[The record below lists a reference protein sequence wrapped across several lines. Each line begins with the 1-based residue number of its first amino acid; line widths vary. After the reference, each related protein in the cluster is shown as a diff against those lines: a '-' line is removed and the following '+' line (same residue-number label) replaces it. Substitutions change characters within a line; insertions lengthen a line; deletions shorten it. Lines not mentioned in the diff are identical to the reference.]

1 MFTDDDNQWE
11 EEDDDLTGEAV
22 ARFEEMLES
31 QNPSYFDVG
40 EFELII
46 DYYMQEND
54 LKKCEARIAKLEERI
69 AAIDEEMS
77 DPEVATKSLRLQ
89 ELTKEQDELRQEL
102 EKKYEEWET
111 LAE

>member
-1 MFTDDDNQWE
+1 KAKKE
-11 EEDDDLTGEAV
+11 EA
-22 ARFEEMLES
+22 AR
-31 QNPSYFDVG
+31 
-40 EFELII
+40 IRKK
-46 DYYMQEND
+46 END
-54 LKKCEARIAKLEERI
+54 LKKCEERIAKLEERI